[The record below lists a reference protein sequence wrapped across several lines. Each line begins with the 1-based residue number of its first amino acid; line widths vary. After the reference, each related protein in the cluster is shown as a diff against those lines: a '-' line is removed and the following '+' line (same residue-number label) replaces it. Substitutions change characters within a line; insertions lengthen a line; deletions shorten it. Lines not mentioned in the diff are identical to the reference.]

1 MKDGCK
7 QHYVAGDDR
16 RTAIAAAARALIAE
30 HGFEGLR
37 MREIAERI
45 GINIATLHY
54 HVPSKAALVEL
65 LAQSLRDDFMAQHA
79 ANPRDGLGPRQRLAL
94 EIDEFDQTVRENPGL
109 HIVYRELMNRAARDE
124 TVSAIISPLTQYWHG
139 QIAAILEEGRADGSF
154 RADLDPKAG
163 STIVIGALIQ
173 HARER
178 RTHRIDIAPLRAEL
192 LRCVST
198 PGVATP
204 DERKPA

>member
-1 MKDGCK
+1 MNEPCK

-16 RTAIAAAARALIAE
+16 RTAIAAATRTLIAE

-65 LAQSLRDDFMAQHA
+65 LAQSLRDEFMAQHA
-79 ANPRDGLGPRQRLAL
+79 ANPRDALSPRQLLAL
-94 EIDEFDQTVRENPGL
+94 EIDEFEQTVLTNPGL

-124 TVSAIISPLTQYWHG
+124 TVRTIISPLSQFWHN
-139 QIAAILEEGRADGSF
+139 QITRILEAGRADGSF
-154 RADLDPKAG
+154 RADLDPQAG
-163 STIVIGALIQ
+163 ASIVIGSLIQ
-173 HARER
+173 YSREC
-178 RTHRIDIAPLRAEL
+178 HNKEVDFAPLRAEL

-198 PGVATP
+198 PGDPRP
-204 DERKPA
+204 DERKTA

>member
-1 MKDGCK
+1 MEEPGK

-79 ANPRDGLGPRQRLAL
+79 ANPRDGLSPRERLLL
-94 EIDEFDQTVRENPGL
+94 EIDEFEETVRGNPGL
-109 HIVYRELMNRAARDE
+109 HIVYRELVNRAARDE
-124 TVSAIISPLTQYWHG
+124 TVRTIISPLSRHWRD
-139 QIAAILEEGRADGSF
+139 QIAAILSAGRADGSF
-154 RADLDPKAG
+154 RADLDPQSGA
-163 STIVIGALIQ
+163 TIVIGALIQ
-173 HARER
+173 YSREC
-178 RTHRIDIAPLRAEL
+178 RTQHVDFAPLRAEL
-192 LRCVST
+192 LRSVST
-198 PGVATP
+198 PGTPTP
-204 DERKPA
+204 DERKTA